1 MSRSNEASV
10 RISLIDDDSGLF
22 AVLDRRFDSLGW
34 DRRVLGYA
42 PGPDQLAAQRLHV
55 VVVNPAITGLDYV
68 ERTAVALPG
77 LALLVCTGASTL
89 ADRVRGL
96 RGGADD
102 WLTKPCHPEELVT
115 RVQAVLRRRRLA
127 DLPTEGSAIVAGAL
141 SIRPDRFQSFVG
153 DQSVDLTR
161 KEFELLHLLAQADG
175 RVLEREEIYQRVWG
189 YTMVR
194 GDRSVDVFVRKVRQK
209 LEPMSPDWNYL
220 HTQFGVGYRFAAEPR
235 GASGACLPEPATAPW
250 PGATADPPRLR
261 VPDREGVRGPRAYDP
276 F

>member
-1 MSRSNEASV
+1 MSPSNEASV
-10 RISLIDDDSGLF
+10 RIALVDDDSGFF
-22 AVLDRRFDSLGW
+22 AVLDRRFDFLGW
-34 DRRVLGYA
+34 ERRVLSYA
-42 PGPDQLAAQRLHV
+42 PGPDQLAAHRLHV
-55 VVVNPAITGLDYV
+55 VVVNPALTGLDYV
-68 ERTAVALPG
+68 ERTAIALPG

-102 WLTKPCHPEELVT
+102 WLTKPCHPEELVA

-127 DLPTEGSAIVAGAL
+127 EHPSEDSTIVAGGLA
-141 SIRPDRFQSFVG
+141 IRLDRFQAFVG
-153 DQSVDLTR
+153 DHSADLTR
-161 KEFELLHLLAQADG
+161 KEFELLHVLAHAGG

-209 LEPMSPDWNYL
+209 LEPLSPEWSYL

-235 GASGACLPEPATAPW
+235 GTAPAGREEMPSPPW
-250 PGATADPPRLR
+250 AGDFEDPPALHA
-261 VPDREGVRGPRAYDP
+261 PDREGVRGPRAYDP

>member
-1 MSRSNEASV
+1 MSPSNEASV
-10 RISLIDDDSGLF
+10 RIALIDDDSGFF
-22 AVLDRRFDSLGW
+22 AVLDRRFDALGW

-42 PGPDQLAAQRLHV
+42 PGPDQLSAQRLHV
-55 VVVNPAITGLDYV
+55 VIVNPAITGLDYV
-68 ERTAVALPG
+68 ERTALALPG
-77 LALLVCTGASTL
+77 LALLVCTGASPL

-102 WLTKPCHPEELVT
+102 WVTKPCHPEELVA

-127 DLPTEGSAIVAGAL
+127 DLPTEESTIVAGAL
-141 SIRPDRFQSFVG
+141 SIRPDRFQAFVG

-209 LEPMSPDWNYL
+209 LEPLSPDWNYL
-220 HTQFGVGYRFAAEPR
+220 HTQFGVGYRFAAESR
-235 GASGACLPEPATAPW
+235 GASAAGGPEPAAHPW
-250 PGATADPPRLR
+250 PGGAADPPRLR
-261 VPDREGVRGPRAYDP
+261 VPDREGVRDPRAYDP